1 LNGTLSA
8 IALSL
13 RLAGNDLRHDRR
25 VALMMI
31 VAIAA
36 VLAPL
41 LLLLG
46 LKTGVVETAKR
57 QLLEDPRNLEIRIY
71 QNAQLDRQWF
81 DAMRALEAVRFVL
94 PRTRTINTTID
105 LVTQERRILQS
116 VEMIPTATGDPLLA
130 EGIQPPGKDRLVL
143 ISAPAAESLG
153 VAGGDEITGVIRRR
167 MGGRDERVEVPLG
180 VAAVLPERLMPRRAV
195 FVTLPFL
202 LAAEDYRDG
211 RAVALL
217 GVEGAATAA
226 ETRAVF
232 ANARLYAQGLDEVLS
247 LASLLRSQGL
257 EVRTRAADIETIKAM
272 ERVLTFVFV
281 VIAIIAGVGGAIA
294 LGANVWINVDR
305 KRRDLA
311 LLRLMGVADL
321 GVLLVPIWQA
331 IATAIA
337 AFGLAYACYQVG
349 AMTFNAQ
356 LAAGLPDQGYACVLN
371 HADLALMF
379 VLVLVVAAVASSAA
393 GLRAIRLD
401 PAECL
406 REIA

>member
-1 LNGTLSA
+1 MNAAFSA
-8 IALSL
+8 LALSI

-25 VALMMI
+25 VALMMV

-46 LKTGVVETAKR
+46 LKTGIVETAKH
-57 QLLEDPRNLEIRIY
+57 QLLDDPRNLEIRIY
-71 QNAQLDRQWF
+71 QNARLNQQWF
-81 DAMRALEAVRFVL
+81 DKMQSRTDVRFVL
-94 PRTRTINTTID
+94 PRTRTINATID
-105 LVTQERRILQS
+105 LVTNKRRILQS
-116 VEMIPTATGDPLLA
+116 VEMIPTAKGDPLLA
-130 EGIQPPGKDRLVL
+130 EGISPPDNDKQVL
-143 ISAPAAESLG
+143 LSTPAAESLG
-153 VAGGDEITGVIRRR
+153 LEVGDKIIGVLRRR
-167 MGGRDERVEVPLG
+167 INGSDERVEVTLH
-180 VAAVLPERLMPRRAV
+180 VAALLPERLLTHRAI

-211 RAVALL
+211 RPVALF
-217 GVEGAATAA
+217 GDAEEAPVVE
-226 ETRAVF
+226 ERELF
-232 ANARLYAQGLDEVLS
+232 ANARLYAAGLDEVLS

-272 ERVLTFVFV
+272 ERVLTFVFL
-281 VIAIIAGVGGAIA
+281 VIAVIAGIGGAIA

-331 IATAIA
+331 LVTAIA
-337 AFGLAYACYQVG
+337 AFGLSYACYLVG
-349 AMTFNAQ
+349 AKTFNAQ
-356 LAAGLPDQGYACVLN
+356 LAAGLPEHGYACILN
-371 HADLALMF
+371 MYDLALMF
-379 VLVLVVAAVASSAA
+379 VLVLVVAVVASSAA
-393 GLRAIRLD
+393 GLQAIRLD